1 MVYLKFN
8 YFIQI
13 IEELEEQISEMR
25 AQEASQQQR
34 DLRKIRLT
42 YEILARNEL
51 NAKLAEINTF
61 LEERAKEQA
70 ANDRKKDQVSISP
83 TCYDQLSCTKAHNF
97 SLLAVWLY
105 HFF

>member
-1 MVYLKFN
+1 LT
-8 YFIQI
+8 YFYQI

-70 ANDRKKDQVSISP
+70 ANDRKKDQVL
-83 TCYDQLSCTKAHNF
+83 D
-97 SLLAVWLY
+97 SLKKKLY
-105 HFF
+105 IKSQVVS

>member
-1 MVYLKFN
+1 MVYLQFN

-25 AQEASQQQR
+25 AQDASQQQR

-70 ANDRKKDQVSISP
+70 ANDRKKDQVSIS
-83 TCYDQLSCTKAHNF
+83 TTLNARIFRTNF
-97 SLLAVWLY
+97 WRQAEM
-105 HFF
+105 

>member
-1 MVYLKFN
+1 MWCRPYSEKYESKWWSFEIQ
-8 YFIQI
+8 FFHQI

-25 AQEASQQQR
+25 AQDASQQQR

-61 LEERAKEQA
+61 LEDRAKEQA
-70 ANDRKKDQVSISP
+70 ANDRKKDKVPKS
-83 TCYDQLSCTKAHNF
+83 
-97 SLLAVWLY
+97 
-105 HFF
+105 